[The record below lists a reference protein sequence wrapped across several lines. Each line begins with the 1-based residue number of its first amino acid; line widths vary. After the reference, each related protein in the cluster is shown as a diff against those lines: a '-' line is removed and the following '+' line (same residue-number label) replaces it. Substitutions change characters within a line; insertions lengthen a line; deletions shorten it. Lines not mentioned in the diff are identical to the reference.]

1 MSELQ
6 KLVCPLVDDNW
17 FGYGIQLEINM
28 NRLNSIKGDHSGG
41 GSKECMRRIIDH
53 WLKSSSLV
61 CWERIISA
69 LEVIGEIKLSE
80 TVRDKHVVS

>member
-17 FGYGIQLEINM
+17 FDYGLQLEINM

-41 GSKECMRRIIDH
+41 GSKESMRRVINH
-53 WLKSSSLV
+53 WLKSSPVV
-61 CWERIISA
+61 CWERILAA
-69 LEVIGEIKLSE
+69 LESIGEINLSE
-80 TVRDKHVVS
+80 TIRDKHVVS